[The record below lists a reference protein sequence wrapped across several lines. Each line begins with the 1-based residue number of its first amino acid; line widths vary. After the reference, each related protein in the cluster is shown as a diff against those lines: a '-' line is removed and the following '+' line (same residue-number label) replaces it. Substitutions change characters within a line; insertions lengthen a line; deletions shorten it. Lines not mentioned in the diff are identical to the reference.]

1 MSGEYER
8 RPWLGRYPRW
18 VPHDLNPGIANGV
31 ELFRRAVAKGGDRP
45 ALHYFQNT
53 LSHAELGQS
62 SDALA
67 AALVAEEIEPG
78 DRVGVYLQ
86 NVPQYPIAMLAIWK
100 LGAVMV
106 CLSPMMKAGELNY
119 QLKDSGARAVI
130 AHESAVH
137 VVAEA
142 ARQTEA
148 HLTIT
153 TSELDFLGDNPIPE
167 PLLTSSPHAPRA
179 GRWGA
184 THDLLD
190 LVHRYAGK
198 WTGGPAIQPDDIA
211 MMVYTSGT
219 TGRPKGAMCT
229 HRNVVFNSEVYRTW
243 MQLGDGDVI
252 LGGAPLF
259 HVSGLVGHMGAALA
273 AACPLVLFYR
283 FDPET
288 TLTMAERWR
297 CTFTIMA
304 ITAFRSLL
312 NHPGLS
318 DFDLSRFTKLYSGGA
333 PVSAATVES
342 FEARTGL
349 YIRNL
354 YGLTETTS
362 PSHIVPP
369 TMRAPVEPETG
380 AVSVGLPVPST
391 VVKIVDPETGAEL
404 PAGEPAELWTRGPG
418 VVPGYWQR
426 PEATAEA
433 FTDGYLHTGDV
444 GFMDRW
450 GWFYVVD
457 RAKDMINASGFKVWP
472 REVEDQLL
480 QHSEIAEVAV
490 VGVPDAYRGETVK
503 AFVVATRGAAPTSD
517 DVITHAKRVMA
528 AYKYPRQVE
537 IVSELP
543 KTETGK
549 ILRRDLRARTAEDR
563 TESRETGPT
572 RS

>member
-8 RPWLGRYPRW
+8 RPWLGLYPSW
-18 VPHDLNPGIANGV
+18 VGHDLDPPVTNGV
-31 ELFRRAVAKGGDRP
+31 ELFRRAATKGGEWP
-45 ALHYFQNT
+45 AIHYFQNT
-53 LSHAELGQS
+53 LSHAQLDRD
-62 SDALA
+62 SDGLA
-67 AALVAEEIEPG
+67 AALEADGVNPG

-100 LGAVMV
+100 LGGAMV
-106 CLSPMMKAGELNY
+106 CLNPMMRANELHY

-130 AHESAVH
+130 AHESAGD
-137 VVAEA
+137 VVADA
-142 ARQTEA
+142 ARETDA

-153 TSELDFLGDNPIPE
+153 TSELDYLGDHPVPA
-167 PLLTSSPHAPRA
+167 PLAKSRRSSSRPA
-179 GRWGA
+179 
-184 THDLLD
+184 HDLVD
-190 LVHRYAGK
+190 LIQRYDGK
-198 WTGGPAIQPDDIA
+198 WTGGPALQPEDLA

-229 HRNVVFNSEVYRTW
+229 HGNVVFNSEVYRTW

-259 HVSGLVGHMGAALA
+259 HVSGLIGHMGAALA

-283 FDPET
+283 FDPAT
-288 TLTMAERWR
+288 ALAMAEQWR

-312 NHPGLS
+312 NHPALS
-318 DFDLSRFTKLYSGGA
+318 DADLSSFTKLYSGGA
-333 PVSAATVES
+333 PVSAATVDS

-369 TMRAPVEPETG
+369 TMRAPVELETG

-391 VVKIVDPETGAEL
+391 VVKIVDTETGAEV
-404 PAGEPAELWTRGPG
+404 PPGEPGELWTRGPG

-426 PEATAEA
+426 PDATAETI
-433 FTDGYLHTGDV
+433 TDGYLHTGDV

-472 REVEDQLL
+472 REVEDHLL

-490 VGVPDAYRGETVK
+490 VGVPDEYRGETVK
-503 AFVVATRGAAPTSD
+503 AFVVPTRGATLTSE
-517 DVITHAKRVMA
+517 DVITYARDGMA

-543 KTETGK
+543 KTATGK
-549 ILRRDLRARTAEDR
+549 ILRRDLRARTAERR
-563 TESRETGPT
+563 TESRANGGTT
-572 RS
+572 S